1 MHRTSEDQPMFDCL
15 LVFLLAPLLNDAELG
30 KKSVF
35 CVFFTM
41 GSTGFSYFGAISFSE
56 CLPQQAPPGDPVGG
70 EQEGQNP
77 AALLIRMV
85 LMNCQWDQE
94 HVSEAE
100 TSATE
105 SVSWCFMPS

>member
-1 MHRTSEDQPMFDCL
+1 MLNLVCVLWCFSLLMMF
-15 LVFLLAPLLNDAELG
+15 V
-30 KKSVF
+30 
-35 CVFFTM
+35 M
-41 GSTGFSYFGAISFSE
+41 GIEPTGFSYFGAISFSE

-100 TSATE
+100 SETE
-105 SVSWCFMPS
+105 SVSWCFKNFYAQSTTAVISRQS